1 MSNFMQNL
9 LTQESVT
16 TKQLL
21 PNRFW
26 LLLHNGSK
34 IGTIQKHT
42 DTQYVITSV
51 DSTILTMTED
61 EVNQKFDLDTS
72 AELPEIEPEKL
83 LYDFPTKHVPYN
95 GVYDVHKKMALY
107 SKSENS
113 DNMYAAG
120 YFLVHFPKGWVR
132 GFCPKLSTIE
142 GNEYQGPFKTVTE
155 QKQAFSLIN
164 RSK

>member
-1 MSNFMQNL
+1 MQNL

-72 AELPEIEPEKL
+72 AELPVIEPEKI
-83 LYDFPTKHVPYN
+83 LYDYPTKHIPHN

-132 GFCPKLSTIE
+132 GFCPKLSTLE
-142 GNEYQGPFKTVTE
+142 GNEYKGPFKTVTE

>member
-1 MSNFMQNL
+1 MQNL

-72 AELPEIEPEKL
+72 AELPPAEPAKIL
-83 LYDFPTKHVPYN
+83 
-95 GVYDVHKKMALY
+95 
-107 SKSENS
+107 
-113 DNMYAAG
+113 
-120 YFLVHFPKGWVR
+120 
-132 GFCPKLSTIE
+132 
-142 GNEYQGPFKTVTE
+142 
-155 QKQAFSLIN
+155 
-164 RSK
+164 

>member
-1 MSNFMQNL
+1 MSNFMQTL

-21 PNRFW
+21 PKRFW

-42 DTQYVITSV
+42 DTQYVVTCV
-51 DSTILTMTED
+51 DSTILTMSED
-61 EVNQKFDLDTS
+61 EVNTKFVLDHS
-72 AELPEIEPEKL
+72 AEVDPQEPEKI
-83 LYDFPTKHVPYN
+83 LYDYPTKHIPHN
-95 GVYDVHKKMALY
+95 GVFDVHKKIALY
-107 SKSENS
+107 SKSANS

-132 GFCPKLSTIE
+132 GFCPKLSTLE
-142 GNEYQGPFKTVTE
+142 GNEFKGPFKTVTE
-155 QKQAFSLIN
+155 QKQSFSLVN
-164 RSK
+164 RAK

>member
-1 MSNFMQNL
+1 MQNL
-9 LTQESVT
+9 LTQETVT

-42 DTQYVITSV
+42 DTQYVVTCV

-61 EVNQKFDLDTS
+61 EVLQKFDLDTS
-72 AELPEIEPEKL
+72 AELPPVEPEKM
-83 LYDFPTKHVPYN
+83 LYEYPTKHIPYN

-107 SKSENS
+107 SKSVNS

-132 GFCPKLSTIE
+132 GFCPKLSTLE
-142 GNEYQGPFKTVTE
+142 GNEYEGPFKNVTE
-155 QKQAFSLIN
+155 QKQAFSLVN